1 MLICH
6 AVIRKTRYEILKYI
20 KSFCNDTKN
29 RISYLCYRKTTLKVI
44 YLHQQAIILMGTEKS
59 ELGGILIETKVNSLT
74 TK

>member
-1 MLICH
+1 MLICQ

-29 RISYLCYRKTTLKVI
+29 RISYLCYRN
-44 YLHQQAIILMGTEKS
+44 LHQQAIILMGTEKS